1 MTLPLFS
8 IVSETSQ
15 NAPCNVE
22 GSTDEAKAMPPA
34 SEPENPKLEAV
45 PEAILEAGS
54 TKEAREMSS
63 SSLVQSKSEASETEL
78 GDSEAVDCSQ
88 YPGGCLACPDY
99 RGTVRWWCRK
109 LHWWKPWATPTGE
122 LPTVEIRRGHVRH
135 VYRDGTT
142 RLVGIAA
149 APTIPASVIPPVP
162 VEGTAAPKIK
172 AERWYDATKRASA

>member
-15 NAPCNVE
+15 NAPC
-22 GSTDEAKAMPPA
+22 EAIRSK
-34 SEPENPKLEAV
+34 SEPRAV
-45 PEAILEAGS
+45 PEVNGPEKPSMDTPDGAA
-54 TKEAREMSS
+54 A
-63 SSLVQSKSEASETEL
+63 
-78 GDSEAVDCSQ
+78 CPQ
-88 YPGGCLACPDY
+88 YPYGCLACPDY

-122 LPTVEIRRGHVRH
+122 LPTVESRQGNVRH
-135 VYRDGTT
+135 VYKDGTT

-162 VEGTAAPKIK
+162 GKASTVQETKAIATAQGC
-172 AERWYDATKRASA
+172 R